1 MYLFFT
7 LFGFLFIFL
16 CSIGIYFIYEVFSIN
31 KVTNFLNPTLDTTW
45 NRINITV
52 IPILIW
58 GYIELPILG
67 SNSYFL
73 SALILNTCVSSS
85 VMYVIRYGNL
95 IFNDSSNKFVDIM
108 SIFVGTILGQ
118 IIMYIMLLIGLGS
131 GNGIWISIIGILVY
145 TAFIFMLKVY
155 PPKSEFFRGS
165 SK

>member
-7 LFGFLFIFL
+7 LFGFLFVFL
-16 CSIGIYFIYEVFSIN
+16 FSVGIYFIYEVFSIN

-45 NRINITV
+45 NKINITV

-67 SNSYFL
+67 SNNYFL
-73 SALILNTCVSSS
+73 SALILNSCVSSS

-118 IIMYIMLLIGLGS
+118 IISYIVLLIGLGS
-131 GNGIWISIIGILVY
+131 HNGIWISIIGILLY
-145 TAFIFMLKVY
+145 TGFIFMLKVY
-155 PPKSEFFRGS
+155 PPKSEFFRGN
-165 SK
+165 KR